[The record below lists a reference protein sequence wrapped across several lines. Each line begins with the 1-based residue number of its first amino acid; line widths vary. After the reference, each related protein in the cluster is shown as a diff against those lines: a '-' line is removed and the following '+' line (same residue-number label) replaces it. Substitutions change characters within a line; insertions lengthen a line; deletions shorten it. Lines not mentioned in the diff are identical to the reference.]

1 MELNIS
7 QTTKITAIQTL
18 AQHMITRCKT
28 STPKVLLDLLLN
40 MQRLQPLENKLQ
52 SIALK
57 RALTLKT
64 LEGHWNTQDIKSKKY
79 QTTQEKI
86 DWLLK
91 DINIIKIN

>member
-1 MELNIS
+1 
-7 QTTKITAIQTL
+7 
-18 AQHMITRCKT
+18 MITRCKT

-40 MQRLQPLENKLQ
+40 MIPLENKIEA
-52 SIALK
+52 SALK

-64 LEGHWNTQDIKSKKY
+64 EGHWNTQCTKTENY

-91 DINIIKIN
+91 DIVKINPNLKPDKI